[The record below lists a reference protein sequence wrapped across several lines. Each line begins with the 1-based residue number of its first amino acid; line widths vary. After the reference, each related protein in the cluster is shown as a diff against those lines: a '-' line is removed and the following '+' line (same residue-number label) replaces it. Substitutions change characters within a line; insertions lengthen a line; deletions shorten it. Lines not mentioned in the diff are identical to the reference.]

1 MLIWPHSGVALVSYG
16 SPDLRSLAHNFL
28 ILLYYCI
35 HLAHL
40 NLALICLNLL
50 LKVNCSEKN
59 NVRLKNI
66 TSCTPGRK
74 CHSFNLVLPR
84 YSWHVVES
92 SDIIVILSD
101 VIMLCHISAYSGAS
115 KIKM

>member
-1 MLIWPHSGVALVSYG
+1 MIFSGRTHLAFFPRYFEEVNSPEPMLIWPHSEVVLVCYG

-59 NVRLKNI
+59 LRLKNVTSCI
-66 TSCTPGRK
+66 PDKKCHSCTPDK
-74 CHSFNLVLPR
+74 
-84 YSWHVVES
+84 
-92 SDIIVILSD
+92 DI
-101 VIMLCHISAYSGAS
+101 
-115 KIKM
+115 